1 MSRQINQKKEA
12 FLASVGPWSAGIA
25 VPYAGVSFLNPARGS
40 TEGQIECSSPE
51 PYAPVVGV
59 EPAYPVRE
67 RSDNTLLIVGLPL
80 CTGSGLPGTAYHIF
94 HGMTRQPQDSC
105 ISLSYTPASAD
116 IGAPFGGVIFIRTA
130 LALKSG
136 RNHYNRGFDI
146 CNPGRPFFDLLTQ
159 TIYAAVLRSV
169 SAYGNSDGKDSLY
182 GSAETFAPR
191 PGFNGLK
198 KTAAQLITDTVP
210 ASPTSP
216 QDCCR
221 TSGTVSALTFPARRP
236 NAGAGRAAA
245 AYNVRSR
252 VLTTAKRSSA
262 ATCAD
267 YTCFP
272 AGSRRRTSFL
282 RLPAPLCG
290 VRHPIPVRRKGAS
303 LTQVYS
309 PGRFRVGRR
318 RVQSLLHTVG
328 SGSVFVVSL
337 PKSGVVKPGF
347 F

>member
-12 FLASVGPWSAGIA
+12 FFGVRRSIQVGGHCRA
-25 VPYAGVSFLNPARGS
+25 V
-40 TEGQIECSSPE
+40 C
-51 PYAPVVGV
+51 
-59 EPAYPVRE
+59 
-67 RSDNTLLIVGLPL
+67 
-80 CTGSGLPGTAYHIF
+80 
-94 HGMTRQPQDSC
+94 
-105 ISLSYTPASAD
+105 
-116 IGAPFGGVIFIRTA
+116 GVISIRTA

-136 RNHYNRGFDI
+136 RNRSNRGFNI
-146 CNPGRPFFDLLTQ
+146 CKPGRPFFELFTQ
-159 TIYAAVLRSV
+159 TIYAAVIRPV

-182 GSAETFAPR
+182 GSDETFAPR

-221 TSGTVSALTFPARRP
+221 TSGTVSVLTFPARRP

-245 AYNVRSR
+245 YNVRSH

-318 RVQSLLHTVG
+318 RVQSLLRTVG

>member
-12 FLASVGPWSAGIA
+12 FFGVRRSIQVGGHC
-25 VPYAGVSFLNPARGS
+25 R
-40 TEGQIECSSPE
+40 
-51 PYAPVVGV
+51 VV
-59 EPAYPVRE
+59 
-67 RSDNTLLIVGLPL
+67 
-80 CTGSGLPGTAYHIF
+80 C
-94 HGMTRQPQDSC
+94 
-105 ISLSYTPASAD
+105 
-116 IGAPFGGVIFIRTA
+116 GVISIRTA

-136 RNHYNRGFDI
+136 GNRLNRGFDI
-146 CNPGRPFFDLLTQ
+146 CNPGRLFFDLFTQ

-221 TSGTVSALTFPARRP
+221 TSGTVSVLTFPARRP

-272 AGSRRRTSFL
+272 AGSRRQAPFL
-282 RLPAPLCG
+282 SCPTPLCG
-290 VRHPIPVRRKGAS
+290 VRSRFPVRRKSAS
-303 LTQVYS
+303 LKQVYS
-309 PGRFRVGRR
+309 PRTVPGRPPACAVPNAHGRKR
-318 RVQSLLHTVG
+318 PD
-328 SGSVFVVSL
+328 F
-337 PKSGVVKPGF
+337 
-347 F
+347 

>member
-12 FLASVGPWSAGIA
+12 FFGVRRSIQVGGHCRA
-25 VPYAGVSFLNPARGS
+25 V
-40 TEGQIECSSPE
+40 C
-51 PYAPVVGV
+51 
-59 EPAYPVRE
+59 
-67 RSDNTLLIVGLPL
+67 
-80 CTGSGLPGTAYHIF
+80 
-94 HGMTRQPQDSC
+94 
-105 ISLSYTPASAD
+105 
-116 IGAPFGGVIFIRTA
+116 GVISIRTA

-146 CNPGRPFFDLLTQ
+146 CNPGHPFFDLLTQ

-221 TSGTVSALTFPARRP
+221 TSGTVSVLTFPARRP

-245 AYNVRSR
+245 ACNVRSR

-282 RLPAPLCG
+282 RLPAPRGG

-309 PGRFRVGRR
+309 PGRFRVDRR
-318 RVQSLLHTVG
+318 RVQSLLRTVG